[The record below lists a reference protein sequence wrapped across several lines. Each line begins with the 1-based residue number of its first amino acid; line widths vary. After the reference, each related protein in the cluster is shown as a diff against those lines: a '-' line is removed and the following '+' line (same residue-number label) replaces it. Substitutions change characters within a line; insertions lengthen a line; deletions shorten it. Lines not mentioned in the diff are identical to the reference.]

1 MITINQLVKY
11 KRVRKEFKCKTPALK
26 GNPQQKGTCSKV
38 YTTSPKKPN
47 SAVRKIV
54 NLLIKISGL
63 EVKAYIPGEGNPLKA
78 HSTVLMC
85 GGRTPDLIG
94 LKYRLIRGKFDFNG
108 VLNRLTSRSLY
119 GTKKKAVKKNRN

>member
-1 MITINQLVKY
+1 MITINQLVKF
-11 KRVRKEFKCKTPALK
+11 RRIRKIFKCKTPALR

-54 NLLIKISGL
+54 NLLIKISNL
-63 EVKAYIPGEGNPLKA
+63 EVKAYIPGEGHPLKA
-78 HSTVLMC
+78 HSTVLMR

-94 LKYRLIRGKFDFNG
+94 LKYRLIRGKFDFSG
-108 VLNRLTSRSLY
+108 VPNRVTSRSLY
-119 GTKKKAVKKNRN
+119 GTKKKLTKKTRK